1 MGYAVSGTQNDK
13 EQEYRD
19 MEENPLVAKALDFSV
34 RIVNLYKCLR
44 EERHETVMSKQIL
57 RSGTS
62 IGANISE
69 AIAAESTDD
78 FIHKLTISLK
88 EANETKYWILLI
100 HRTQFIT
107 DNEFESI
114 MTDCQEL
121 RKLIG
126 SIISSTKRNTNL
138 NKRRKE

>member
-1 MGYAVSGTQNDK
+1 MSGVVKDYV
-13 EQEYRD
+13 QEYRD

-34 RIVNLYKCLR
+34 CVVNLYKYMR

-62 IGANISE
+62 IGANASE
-69 AIAAESTDD
+69 AIAAESTED
-78 FIHKLTISLK
+78 FVHKLTISLK
-88 EANETKYWILLI
+88 EANETKYWILLL

-107 DNEFESI
+107 DSEFESI

-126 SIISSTKRNTNL
+126 SIISSMKRNMNSG
-138 NKRRKE
+138 KKGKE